1 MQKEFKNIISLFSE
15 DETSLNKI
23 IVSAFIKSN
32 GIKVRNN
39 TLIKSLIISDNSGL
53 NQYTQLDAKFTFDD
67 LIEAFELAIPKK
79 EQVVNGAV

>member
-39 TLIKSLIISDNSGL
+39 TLIKSLIISDNSSL
-53 NQYTQLDAKFTFDD
+53 NQYTQLDVKFTFDD
-67 LIEAFELAIPKK
+67 LIEAFELAIPKNPK
-79 EQVVNGAV
+79 IT